1 MSFKTEAFV
10 LRSRRWRD
18 ADRIY
23 ELFTPHEGVIHVVA
37 RSAAKS
43 TSKMAGHLFPFAKV
57 RVMIGRGKMD
67 HLAGAETIRD
77 YANLRNNLKNLS
89 LVSSVAELILN
100 EYGGEQRYEEFRQLG
115 NIFEL
120 LNDDNIDDD
129 KKLLL
134 VRSFLWKYLSLAG
147 WKPLLYNSNEL
158 ANQSD
163 EQKSKKHGIIYIGQ
177 RETQRLVASD
187 LLVDFLKFVIEADW
201 LELLNYPINK
211 NLNKE
216 WLRVSQKYYQLVYE
230 KPSQSLKLFTY
241 G

>member
-1 MSFKTEAFV
+1 MSFKTDAFV
-10 LRSRRWRD
+10 LRSRRWRE

-43 TSKMAGHLFPFAKV
+43 SSKMAGHLLPFAKV

-67 HLAGAETIRD
+67 HLAGAQTIHD
-77 YANLRNNLKNLS
+77 YPLLRNNLKNLS

-100 EYGGEQRYEEFRQLG
+100 EYGGEQRYEEFRQLEK
-115 NIFEL
+115 IFEL
-120 LNDDNIDDD
+120 LNDETVEEE
-129 KKLLL
+129 KKLML
-134 VRSFLWKYLSLAG
+134 VRTFLWKYLSLSG

-158 ANQSD
+158 ENQSN
-163 EQKSKKHGIIYIGQ
+163 EQKRAKHGIIYIGQ
-177 RETQRLVASD
+177 RETQKVIASD
-187 LLVDFLKFVIEADW
+187 LLVDFLKFAIEADW
-201 LELLNYPINK
+201 LELLNYPIDK
-211 NLNKE
+211 ELNKE

-230 KPSQSLKLFTY
+230 KPSRSLKLFTY